1 MGFDVYDFRKDIRNI
16 LITPEIRARF
26 IQIDV
31 GGISGGPRPGRGH
44 SHDLGH
50 EIFLILQG
58 RAEFEIEGE
67 TRVVGPGQLCVA
79 LVDQIHTVR
88 NVGDEPV
95 ILYLSVTPHIQPTH
109 TNWTDS
115 GDKAPPKFNPST
127 TYDVPPDADTPA
139 ETLVKNHQKAVEAL
153 QAAVEHATDVQRKQ
167 LAAFQQSLDQKS
179 APAALEARDA
189 MWKALYPM
197 FQTMYALAH
206 TWNALTYRTAE
217 PDFLGSVQK

>member
-26 IQIDV
+26 IRIDV

-50 EIFLILQG
+50 EIFLVLQG
-58 RAEFEIEGE
+58 RAEFEIEGD

-88 NVGDEPV
+88 NIGDEPV

-109 TNWTDS
+109 TNWTDNRE
-115 GDKAPPKFNPST
+115 KAPPKFNPST
-127 TYDVPPDADTPA
+127 TYDVPPDADTPTHA
-139 ETLVKNHQKAVEAL
+139 LVKNHAQAVEAL
-153 QAAVEHATDVQRKQ
+153 QAAVNTATEIQQ
-167 LAAFQQSLDQKS
+167 QQIAAFQQSLDKKN
-179 APAALEARDA
+179 APSALEARDA
-189 MWKALYPM
+189 MWTALYPM
-197 FQTMYALAH
+197 FQAMYALAN
-206 TWNALTYRTAE
+206 TWNTLTYRTAE
-217 PDFLGSVQK
+217 PDFLRANDK